1 MIVEGDAAPD
11 FVLPGA
17 DGDEVREYM
26 LADFTRDGP
35 VVLAFYLFD
44 FHPACTEEICTLQDL
59 GWFTVHP
66 DATVL
71 AVGTDSAFS
80 HQAFARE
87 HGIEFPLL
95 SDSDGAISER
105 YGVLYDEFQG
115 HRAVSKRAVFVLDT
129 GMKVRYRWVADDP
142 RELPDWD
149 EIQTVLDGL

>member
-11 FVLPGA
+11 FVLPGT

-26 LADFTRDGP
+26 VADAARDGP

-44 FHPACTEEICTLQDL
+44 FHPTCTEEICTLQDL

-66 DATVL
+66 DASVL

-87 HGIEFPLL
+87 HGVEFPLL
-95 SDSDGAISER
+95 SDSDGAVSER
-105 YGVLYDEFQG
+105 YGVCYDEFQG
-115 HRAVSKRAVFVLDT
+115 HRAVPQRAVFVLDE
-129 GMKVRYRWVADDP
+129 GMRVRYRWVADDP

-149 EIQTVLDGL
+149 AVQTVLENL